1 MIFELD
7 ERLEREI
14 REHRLAFTC
23 ERCVQFDPDSEACS
37 AGYPNEEH
45 RRARVERAR
54 LVVFCKEFEIA

>member
-1 MIFELD
+1 MIFQLD

-23 ERCVQFDPDSEACS
+23 ERCVQFDVDSQGCS
-37 AGYPNEEH
+37 AGYPNDAH
-45 RRARVERAR
+45 RRATVDRAR